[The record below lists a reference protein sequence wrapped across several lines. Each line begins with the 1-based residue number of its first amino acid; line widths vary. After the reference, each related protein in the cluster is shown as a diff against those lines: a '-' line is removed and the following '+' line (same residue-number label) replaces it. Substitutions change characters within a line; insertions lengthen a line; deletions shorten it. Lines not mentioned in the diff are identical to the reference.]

1 MCWGSGSDFK
11 GGFKMK
17 FSRIVPKKLTVR
29 YALALITIAG
39 LLVVEQLVI
48 QGALERQHDSELKL
62 RLVESQRSVAEKL
75 SRSALLVQLA
85 GSYPVVQ
92 QQMEPLHSAFSEF
105 EKNHPTLLQI
115 SGELGSRALSGELD
129 AVFMHV
135 RAFEAT
141 LANIVKVGEANG
153 ASHSYEI
160 RTLGQGLF
168 KDLSEYRRLGDT
180 LGSEYEKHIRSQIR
194 DVRRLGLILFFLI
207 LGVLLLEGLYV
218 MRPAVQRL
226 YSALELRS
234 EFIGRMSHEIRNP
247 MNSIL
252 GMSEVLLETPMTAQ
266 QQRYVGA
273 LRRSGTVLLDMVN
286 RLLDFT
292 AYESGKFTL
301 EHIEFDLYEVIERC
315 VDIMALS
322 AHEKGLALLMD
333 IDPDAPIRVMG
344 DPLRLQQVLVNFISN
359 AIKFTDKG
367 EVKLQLQPESDLGG
381 QFIRLSVA
389 DTGIGIRPENI
400 EKIFESFVQED
411 ASIKRRYG
419 GTGLGLTIARDLIH
433 VMGGIL
439 NVQSKLQVG
448 STFWISLPT
457 NMPVKSQELFRD
469 RFAAYDLGG
478 LRVMLVGMSPTKT
491 EIARRLLES
500 QKALIVTS
508 EPSMVLV
515 DCEGAHIPE
524 LPPRSENSPVRT
536 IALLDATAKPEF
548 IRSVTRGGIREFLF
562 QPVKPVE
569 LMKAIV
575 QAPAERT
582 ERPPPAGVRPGLRVL
597 VADDTPENREL
608 LGVILAPLG
617 CSITY
622 TSDGHEALEAFVRG
636 HFDLVLMDVR
646 MPRMDGTS
654 ALAGIRAFE
663 KEHGREETPVI
674 AVTANDEPSEG
685 FNAVVA
691 KPIEQALLLETVAR
705 LASAQPSL
713 PSSPPSTADPYSM
726 GSEIAA
732 FAPRYLQNRRSE
744 MIRLKTALEQSDFTE
759 IAVVG
764 HRLKGNA
771 RSFGFVELEDI
782 GKKLERFAENKN
794 LPALQETVQKM
805 QDFLEKH

>member
-1 MCWGSGSDFK
+1 
-11 GGFKMK
+11 MK
-17 FSRIVPKKLTVR
+17 LSRIARIVPKKLTVR
-29 YALALITIAG
+29 YALALSAIAI

-75 SRSALLVQLA
+75 SRSALLVQVA
-85 GSYPVVQ
+85 GSFSVVK
-92 QQMEPLHSAFSEF
+92 QQMEQLLGAHAEF
-105 EKNHPTLLQI
+105 EKNHATLVQI
-115 SGELGSRALSGELD
+115 SDELGSRALTTELEG
-129 AVFMHV
+129 VFRHV
-135 RAFEAT
+135 QAFEAT
-141 LANIVKVGEANG
+141 LINIVGEGEARS

-160 RTLGQGLF
+160 RTLGQSMI
-168 KDLSEYRRLGDT
+168 KDLAEYRRLGGS
-180 LGSEYEKHIRSQIR
+180 LSSEYEKYIRSQIR
-194 DVRRLGLILFFLI
+194 DVRRLGLLLFVLI
-207 LGVLLLEGLYV
+207 LVVLLLQGLFV

-252 GMSEVLLETPMTAQ
+252 GMSEVLLETPMTEQ

-301 EHIEFDLYEVIERC
+301 ERIEYDLYEVIERC
-315 VDIMALS
+315 VDIMALA

-333 IDPDAPIRVMG
+333 IDPDAPIRVVG

-359 AIKFTDKG
+359 AIKFTERG
-367 EVKLQLQPESDLGG
+367 TVKVQLQPEPDLGG

-433 VMGGIL
+433 AMGGIL
-439 NVQSKLQVG
+439 NVESKLQTG

-457 NMPVKSQELFRD
+457 HLPYSPTKRPELFRD

-478 LRVMLVGMSPTKT
+478 RRVMLVGMSQAKM

-500 QKALIVTS
+500 QKAEVVATNAS
-508 EPSMVLV
+508 VVLV
-515 DCEGAHIPE
+515 DCEGARIPA
-524 LPPRSENSPVRT
+524 LPARSPNVPVRT

-548 IRSVTRGGIREFLF
+548 IRSVTRAGMHEFLF

-569 LMKAIV
+569 LLKAIV
-575 QAPAERT
+575 QAPVERGERT
-582 ERPPPAGVRPGLRVL
+582 TATGTYPGLRVL

-608 LGVILAPLG
+608 LSVIMAPLG

-622 TSDGHEALEAFVRG
+622 TSDGHEALEAFTRG

-646 MPRMDGTS
+646 MPRMDGLT
-654 ALAGIRAFE
+654 ALAAIRAFE
-663 KEHGREETPVI
+663 KERGLPETPVV
-674 AVTANDEPSEG
+674 AVTANDDPGEN
-685 FNAVVA
+685 FTAVVP
-691 KPIEQALLLETVAR
+691 KPIVQARLLEAIARFAPKQGTVAP
-705 LASAQPSL
+705 AVGVAEVAG
-713 PSSPPSTADPYSM
+713 ADPYSM
-726 GSEIAA
+726 NSEIAA
-732 FAPRYLQNRRSE
+732 FAPRYLQNRRTE
-744 MIRLKTALEQSDFTE
+744 IIRLKTALEKSDFVE

-771 RSFGFVELEDI
+771 RSFGFAELEDI
-782 GKKLERFAENKN
+782 GKGLERLAESKD
-794 LPALQETVQKM
+794 LPALVEMVQRM
-805 QDFLEKH
+805 QDFLEQQQKS